1 MEELTIDEN
10 LYDEVIYK
18 INVKRFNLIS
28 SVYPI
33 GLKFSTVLAA
43 QKMERG
49 PKMTKGGGEGGGG
62 VERYT
67 LAEEPCDFEN
77 PARQRMERLIGS
89 ALLKCVDQRFITLIG
104 QDTQFSAVIVY
115 SSWKD
120 FPCDARAFS
129 LTA

>member
-1 MEELTIDEN
+1 MVELTIDEN
-10 LYDEVIYK
+10 LHDEVIYK
-18 INVKRFNLIS
+18 INVKRLNLIS

-33 GLKFSTVLAA
+33 GLKFSVLAA
-43 QKMERG
+43 RKMERG
-49 PKMTKGGGEGGGG
+49 PKMNKGGGEGGGA
-62 VERYT
+62 VERDT

-89 ALLKCVDQRFITLIG
+89 ALLTCVDQRFITLIG
-104 QDTQFSAVIVY
+104 RGTQFSAIIFY

-120 FPCDARAFS
+120 LPCDARAFS

>member
-33 GLKFSTVLAA
+33 GLKFSVLAA

-49 PKMTKGGGEGGGG
+49 PKMTKGGGEGGGA
-62 VERYT
+62 VERDT

-89 ALLKCVDQRFITLIG
+89 ALLTCVDQRFITLIG
-104 QDTQFSAVIVY
+104 RGTQFSAIIFY

-120 FPCDARAFS
+120 LPCDARAFS

>member
-10 LYDEVIYK
+10 LYEEAIYK
-18 INVKRFNLIS
+18 INVKRLNFIS

-33 GLKFSTVLAA
+33 GLKFVVLAA
-43 QKMERG
+43 RKMERG
-49 PKMTKGGGEGGGG
+49 PKMTRGGGEGG
-62 VERYT
+62 VERDT

-89 ALLKCVDQRFITLIG
+89 ALLTCVDQRFITLIG
-104 QDTQFSAVIVY
+104 RGTQFSAIIFY

-120 FPCDARAFS
+120 LPCDARAFS

>member
-10 LYDEVIYK
+10 LYDDVIYK
-18 INVKRFNLIS
+18 INVKRLNLIS

-33 GLKFSTVLAA
+33 GLKFSVLAA
-43 QKMERG
+43 RKMERG

-62 VERYT
+62 GGVERDT

-89 ALLKCVDQRFITLIG
+89 ALLTCVDQRFITLIG
-104 QDTQFSAVIVY
+104 QDTQFSADCY
-115 SSWKD
+115 CL
-120 FPCDARAFS
+120 F
-129 LTA
+129 